1 MENKKNRK
9 IPFLVLFIFDIIKLA
24 VIAFL
29 IVWPIHHFIF
39 QPFYVVGPSMEPN
52 FYDQDYLIVSKINYR
67 LNFPTRGQV
76 VVFHPPENDKDY
88 LIKRVIGLPKE
99 KILIEGGSVY
109 IINPQDNKKQ
119 ELNENAYLASGLTTP
134 GKIELELAEN
144 EYYLLGDNRSMSMD
158 SRSFGPVPRERIT
171 GLVFLRGWPFSAF
184 GLIPSVSYSQN

>member
-1 MENKKNRK
+1 MENKQGRK
-9 IPFLVLFIFDIIKLA
+9 VPFLILFLFDIIKLA

-29 IVWPIHHFIF
+29 IVWPIHRFVF

-67 LNFPTRGQV
+67 LNEPARGQV
-76 VVFHPPENDKDY
+76 VVFHPPENGKDY
-88 LIKRVIGLPKE
+88 LIKRVIGLPGE
-99 KILIEGGSVY
+99 KILIEKGSIY
-109 IINPQDNKKQ
+109 IVDSQNNRKQ
-119 ELNENAYLASGLTTP
+119 KLDESAYLTSGLTTP
-134 GKIELELAEN
+134 GKIEVELREN

-184 GLIPSVSYSQN
+184 GLIPSPSY